1 MRLHLLCLPLQRVQG
16 QGWRSGVSDT
26 VSVDDQE
33 PLLGDATEI
42 GYVPQMPTYQDELDH
57 IEQLQDVD

>member
-1 MRLHLLCLPLQRVQG
+1 M
-16 QGWRSGVSDT
+16 
-26 VSVDDQE
+26 SVDDQE

-57 IEQLQDVD
+57 IEQLQDVDKAIPAGSTSSAEK

>member
-1 MRLHLLCLPLQRVQG
+1 M
-16 QGWRSGVSDT
+16 
-26 VSVDDQE
+26 SVDDQE

-57 IEQLQDVD
+57 IEQLQDVDKAGLQVGSTSSAEK